1 MIDGKISFLQINK
14 EFLVRELRKTDPFNG
29 PEPPKRFPGAHS
41 LKNIPSWLINEKK
54 KSRLG
59 QGRINEIREEYR

>member
-1 MIDGKISFLQINK
+1 M
-14 EFLVRELRKTDPFNG
+14 RELKKTHPFDG
-29 PEPPKRFPGAHS
+29 PEPPKRFPSAHS
-41 LKNIPSWLINEKK
+41 LKGQPQWLINEKK